1 MSAERERM
9 RIAVAAAFA
18 RRQAAKT
25 TYVIVSAFIPKIY
38 ELTDQVDGTAT
49 TFTFSPTPSAISPIE
64 IILDGMTLNEGSNN
78 DYTINGV
85 SSVTLT
91 FVPDDGS
98 TLLARY
104 AEPA

>member
-18 RRQAAKT
+18 RRQAAKVT
-25 TYVIVSAFIPKIY
+25 TAFIPKLY

-49 TFTFSPTPSAISPIE
+49 TFLFSPKPSAISPVE
-64 IILDGMTLNEGSNN
+64 IILDGMTLNEGSND

-91 FVPDDGS
+91 FVPDDDS

>member
-18 RRQAAKT
+18 RRRAARVT
-25 TYVIVSAFIPKIY
+25 TAFIPKLY
-38 ELTDQVDGTAT
+38 ELTNQIDGTAT
-49 TFTFSPTPSAISPIE
+49 TFTFSPAPSAISPIE
-64 IILDGMTLNEGSNN
+64 IILDGMTLNEGPND

-91 FVPDDGS
+91 FTPNNGS

-104 AEPA
+104 AEPV